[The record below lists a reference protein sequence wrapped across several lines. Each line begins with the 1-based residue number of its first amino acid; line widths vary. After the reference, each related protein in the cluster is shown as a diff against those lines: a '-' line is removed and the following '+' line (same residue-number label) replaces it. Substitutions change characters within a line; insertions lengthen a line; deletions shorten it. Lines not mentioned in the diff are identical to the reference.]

1 MTITHKFLKALG
13 ISEDATEEIISA
25 HRETV
30 DSIKAERDEL
40 LTRANTVDT
49 LTAERDKLRHELEE
63 AQAHS
68 GDADKVQAEFDAYR
82 AQIETEKS
90 NGAKLKLIRAAL
102 EKAGANPA
110 AIDLMT
116 NAIALDKVELNG
128 DTLKDEDSVVNP
140 IRENHAALFGT
151 QIQKG
156 APDVNPMS
164 GGKNAATALSL
175 KDALHQKYDKK

>member
-1 MTITHKFLKALG
+1 MAITHKFLKALG
-13 ISEDATEEIISA
+13 ISEDASEEIISA

-40 LTRANTVDT
+40 LARANTVDT
-49 LTAERDKLRHELEE
+49 LTAERDKLKHDLEE
-63 AQAHS
+63 TMAHA
-68 GDADKVQAEFDAYR
+68 GDAGKVQAEFDAYK

-90 NGAKLKLIRAAL
+90 NSAKLKLIRTAL

-110 AIDLMT
+110 AIDLMM
-116 NAIALDKVELNG
+116 NAVALDKVEMNG

-140 IRENHAALFGT
+140 IKESHAALFGT
-151 QIQKG
+151 PIQKG

-164 GGKNAATALSL
+164 GGRNAATALSL
-175 KDALHQKYDKK
+175 KDALHQKYDKQ

>member
-1 MTITHKFLKALG
+1 MAITHKLLKALG
-13 ISEDATEEIISA
+13 ISDEAIDEIITA

-30 DSIKAERDEL
+30 DAIKAERDEL
-40 LTRANTVDT
+40 LTRASTVDT
-49 LTAERDKLRHELEE
+49 LTAERDKLRHDLEE
-63 AQAHS
+63 AQAHT
-68 GDADKVQAEFDAYR
+68 GDAGKVQAEFDAYK

-90 NGAKLKLIRAAL
+90 NSAKRKLVHAAL

-110 AIDLMT
+110 ALDLLT
-116 NAIALDKVELNG
+116 NTVALDKVELNG
-128 DTLKDEDSVVNP
+128 DTLKDEDSVINP
-140 IRENHAALFGT
+140 IRESHAALFGT

-156 APDVNPMS
+156 APDMNPMS